1 MNIHP
6 QIISKNDSPEF
17 VVLPYK
23 EYQNLLVTLEEQE
36 DIKEIEEFHST
47 KQYTIPFKLLR
58 AIATGTNPVQV
69 FRKFRGLSQAKL
81 AKETGISRQYLC
93 QIENKQRKGNISV
106 LKKIAIILNVDLD
119 LLIN

>member
-6 QIISKNDSPEF
+6 QIISKNDLPEF

-36 DIKEIEEFHST
+36 DIKEIEEFHSA
-47 KQYTIPFKLLR
+47 KQHTIPFELLQ
-58 AIATGTNPVQV
+58 AIAAGRSPVQA
-69 FRKFRGLSQAKL
+69 FREFRGLSQAKL
-81 AKETGISRQYLC
+81 AKEIGITRQYLC
-93 QIENKQRKGNISV
+93 QIENKQRKGNSSV
-106 LKKIAIILNVDLD
+106 LKKIATILNVDLD